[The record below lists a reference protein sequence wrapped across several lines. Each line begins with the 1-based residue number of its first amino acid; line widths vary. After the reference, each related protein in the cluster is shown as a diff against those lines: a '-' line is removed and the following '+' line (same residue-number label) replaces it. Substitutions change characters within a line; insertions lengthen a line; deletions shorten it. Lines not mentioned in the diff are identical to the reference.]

1 MREQGRRQA
10 EDRRRSRQQLTQNIT
25 LHVLLFPLFYV
36 LPEVSF
42 TSSSSI
48 IFSHQISPP

>member
-25 LHVLLFPLFYV
+25 T
-36 LPEVSF
+36 LPMSFSSLSF
-42 TSSSSI
+42 TFSPSI
-48 IFSHQISPP
+48 V